1 MVNYYHMWY
10 WTAFKLFLYSVSLA
24 KIPECIS
31 TRKKQTSACEQIH
44 HDAGIIMYKDFI
56 PQSMYPIQHSPFK
69 STVLKFPKQRFS
81 QRALI
86 SARVKLTKMLNLEGN
101 DVELQ
106 K

>member
-1 MVNYYHMWY
+1 MHKY
-10 WTAFKLFLYSVSLA
+10 
-24 KIPECIS
+24 
-31 TRKKQTSACEQIH
+31 RKKQTSACEQIH
-44 HDAGIIMYKDFI
+44 HDVVIIMYKDFI
-56 PQSMYPIQHSPFK
+56 PQSIYPIQHSPFK
-69 STVLKFPKQRFS
+69 STVLKFPKQCFS

>member
-1 MVNYYHMWY
+1 
-10 WTAFKLFLYSVSLA
+10 
-24 KIPECIS
+24 
-31 TRKKQTSACEQIH
+31 
-44 HDAGIIMYKDFI
+44 MYKDFI

-81 QRALI
+81 QKALI